1 MAIDH
6 LFKERWQREWR
17 QYSKYLRYVFN
28 DHAMLALLFLLGAAG
43 LAYRQLWESAPVT
56 FWTRSLLLL
65 ILLLTLALFKTPA
78 SFVKGADPVFFMG
91 NEGVLRRLF
100 HQATIYSVIVNGVIQ
115 LILTVL
121 LWPMMFRLLT
131 PKFVTMLL
139 VTIALMAVKMLFV
152 FMKARR
158 TTLFDTTVG
167 NNLIDWRAVVAAEDK
182 RQAAIFSFF
191 NLFIDVPGM
200 KPAVRRQRWA
210 DRLIGHWPN
219 QSRNPLV
226 RLLVTTFVR
235 QGQYWDVWGRLSLI
249 GLLVAFVTTG
259 WLQTVLFVILFY
271 LLVLQLL
278 PLASAH
284 QSLVFDHLYPVT
296 VAQRQQA
303 FRNALIPWLAVT
315 GLIWAI
321 VGGVLAGSITLLLQN
336 VIGLVVVGGILL
348 FWYTNRIIANTFR
361 RRNSRAFTK

>member
-43 LAYRQLWESAPVT
+43 LAYRQLWENAPVT

-65 ILLLTLALFKTPA
+65 VLLLTLALFKTPA

-91 NEGVLRRLF
+91 NEGALRRLF

-139 VTIALMAVKMLFV
+139 VTIALMAVKMLFI

-182 RQAAIFSFF
+182 RQAAILSFF

-259 WLQTVLFVILFY
+259 GLQTGLFVILFY

-303 FRNALIPWLAVT
+303 FRNALIPWLALT
-315 GLIWAI
+315 GLIWSI
-321 VGGVLAGSITLLLQN
+321 VGGVLAGSVTLLLQN

>member
-1 MAIDH
+1 
-6 LFKERWQREWR
+6 
-17 QYSKYLRYVFN
+17 
-28 DHAMLALLFLLGAAG
+28 
-43 LAYRQLWESAPVT
+43 
-56 FWTRSLLLL
+56 
-65 ILLLTLALFKTPA
+65 
-78 SFVKGADPVFFMG
+78 
-91 NEGVLRRLF
+91 
-100 HQATIYSVIVNGVIQ
+100 
-115 LILTVL
+115 
-121 LWPMMFRLLT
+121 MMFRLLT

-139 VTIALMAVKMLFV
+139 VTIALMAVKMLFF

-182 RQAAIFSFF
+182 RQAAILSFF

-315 GLIWAI
+315 GLIWSI

>member
-65 ILLLTLALFKTPA
+65 VLLLTLALFKTPA

-249 GLLVAFVTTG
+249 GLLVAFVITG

>member
-1 MAIDH
+1 MVIDH
-6 LFKERWQREWR
+6 LFKERWQQEWR

-65 ILLLTLALFKTPA
+65 VLLLTLALFKTPS

-91 NEGVLRRLF
+91 NEGALRRLF
-100 HQATIYSVIVNGVIQ
+100 HQATLYSVIVNGVVQ
-115 LILTVL
+115 LLLTVI

-131 PKFVTMLL
+131 PSFITTLL
-139 VTIALMAVKMLFV
+139 VTVALMAVKMLFT

-158 TTLFDTTVG
+158 TTLFDTSVG

-182 RQAAIFSFF
+182 RQATILGFF

-200 KPAVRRQRWA
+200 KPAVRRQCWA
-210 DRLIGHWPN
+210 NGLLKHWPN
-219 QSRNPLV
+219 QQRNPLV

-259 WLQTVLFVILFY
+259 WLQTILFVILFY

-278 PLASAH
+278 PLASSH
-284 QSLVFDHLYPVT
+284 RSLVFDHLYPVT
-296 VAQRQQA
+296 VKQRQQA
-303 FRNALIPWLAVT
+303 FRYAMMPWFMVT
-315 GLIWAI
+315 MLIWSI
-321 VGGVLAGSITLLLQN
+321 VGGALAGSITLLLQN

>member
-43 LAYRQLWESAPVT
+43 LAYRQLWENAPVT

-65 ILLLTLALFKTPA
+65 VLLLTLALFKTPA

-91 NEGVLRRLF
+91 NEGALRRLF

-210 DRLIGHWPN
+210 DRLIGHWP
-219 QSRNPLV
+219 
-226 RLLVTTFVR
+226 
-235 QGQYWDVWGRLSLI
+235 
-249 GLLVAFVTTG
+249 
-259 WLQTVLFVILFY
+259 
-271 LLVLQLL
+271 
-278 PLASAH
+278 
-284 QSLVFDHLYPVT
+284 
-296 VAQRQQA
+296 
-303 FRNALIPWLAVT
+303 
-315 GLIWAI
+315 
-321 VGGVLAGSITLLLQN
+321 
-336 VIGLVVVGGILL
+336 
-348 FWYTNRIIANTFR
+348 
-361 RRNSRAFTK
+361 K